1 MTTRLELY
9 PDVVVVGG
17 GIIGTTIAY
26 ALARQGKRVTLLER
40 ESIGD
45 GTSAASAG
53 IVSPL
58 DERHHP
64 VELQDLLW
72 RSLRSYPW
80 LIGSLQE
87 ETGLAVGFQQ
97 WGTLLVAETE
107 AEIADI
113 RAVGTWLEARGF
125 GVEWLDGPTVREAE
139 PLLPVYV
146 QGALRID
153 EGASVLVPQLVRA
166 TALAAQ
172 RYGAT
177 VLEHTAV
184 VGMETAGDR
193 VAAIQT
199 ACERIATAAVVL
211 AAGAWSG
218 QLTAP
223 LGRPLPTLPVKGQ
236 MVLIDGTTRRPR
248 SIIGAPGVTGYVV
261 PRADGLVWVGTTVER
276 GGWGTRPT
284 AHGLW
289 FCIDTAR
296 RLAPALLQEELF
308 WAGAGLRPG
317 TVDDQPILGR
327 LPGWR
332 NVWVATGH
340 FRLGIMLAPITAEL
354 IARAMELESEDGI
367 PPRFSPQRFLDDT
380 SN

>member
-113 RAVGTWLEARGF
+113 RAVGTWLEERGF

-139 PLLPVYV
+139 PLLPVHV

-193 VAAIQT
+193 VVAIQT
-199 ACERIATAAVVL
+199 ARERIATAAVVL

-236 MVLIDGTTRRPR
+236 MILIDGTTRRPR

-276 GGWGTRPT
+276 GRWGTRPT

-308 WAGAGLRPG
+308 CAGAGLRPG

>member
-1 MTTRLELY
+1 MTTRLEPY

-45 GTSAASAG
+45 GASAASAG

-64 VELQDLLW
+64 VELQELLW

-113 RAVGTWLEARGF
+113 RAVGTWLEERGF
-125 GVEWLDGPTVREAE
+125 SVEWLDGPTVREAE
-139 PLLPVYV
+139 PLLPVHV

-172 RYGAT
+172 RYSAT

-184 VGMETAGDR
+184 VGLETAGDR
-193 VAAIQT
+193 VLAIQT
-199 ACERIATAAVVL
+199 ARERIATAAVVL

-218 QLTAP
+218 QLTTP

-276 GGWGTRPT
+276 GRWGTRPT

-317 TVDDQPILGR
+317 TADDQPILGR

-354 IARAMELESEDGI
+354 IARALELDSEDGI
-367 PPRFSPQRFLDDT
+367 PLRFSPQRFLDDP
-380 SN
+380 SS

>member
-113 RAVGTWLEARGF
+113 RAVGTWLEERGF

-139 PLLPVYV
+139 PLLPVHV

-199 ACERIATAAVVL
+199 ARERIATAAVVL

-236 MVLIDGTTRRPR
+236 MVLINGTTRRPQ

-276 GGWGTRPT
+276 GRWGTRPT

-308 WAGAGLRPG
+308 CAGAGLRPG